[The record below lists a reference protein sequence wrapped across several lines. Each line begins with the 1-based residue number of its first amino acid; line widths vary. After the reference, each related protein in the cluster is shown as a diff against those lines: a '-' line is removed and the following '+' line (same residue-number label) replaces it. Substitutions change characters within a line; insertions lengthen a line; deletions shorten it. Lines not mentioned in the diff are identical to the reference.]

1 MLRGRRA
8 RRAPSLSLSLSL
20 SLSVSLLLLCAQR
33 NPVKTALRLVVF
45 SPPDCFC
52 RRPSLE
58 GRTGSEPCRVSRSLA
73 LSRSLSLSL
82 CPVHPARPE
91 QPLLCRSPLANQAP
105 LLPPLSLQLSP
116 SISLCLCVSPPPS
129 PVSHIARSTTHRS
142 SMHSNCRHFRSP
154 AGVIDSDNF
163 RRRRADGQRPHPVAA
178 HRGRPD
184 AAPRISS
191 RPTHLCAG
199 MTAGVP
205 DWWGAVGSALH
216 TVSRRCSSVRHR
228 RLWHGPALG
237 AAVRA

>member
-1 MLRGRRA
+1 MPPMLNYA
-8 RRAPSLSLSLSL
+8 RLGYYYANYA
-20 SLSVSLLLLCAQR
+20 LC
-33 NPVKTALRLVVF
+33 
-45 SPPDCFC
+45 SDCVIM
-52 RRPSLE
+52 PKSNAGIIGL
-58 GRTGSEPCRVSRSLA
+58 PQVSR
-73 LSRSLSLSL
+73 
-82 CPVHPARPE
+82 HPRMTGNNC
-91 QPLLCRSPLANQAP
+91 Q
-105 LLPPLSLQLSP
+105 
-116 SISLCLCVSPPPS
+116 
-129 PVSHIARSTTHRS
+129 
-142 SMHSNCRHFRSP
+142 HSRSP

-163 RRRRADGQRPHPVAA
+163 RRRRADGQRLHPVAA

-184 AAPRISS
+184 AAPRTSS